1 MVYFKNPKK
10 IIFDDKNYII
20 VTMTY
25 KGSKVPVIF
34 DDIYYEKLRLLNKS
48 WKIND
53 AGFVVSKHKDID
65 KEQDIEIS
73 LHEVIMAFYNKEN
86 GLSKKNNNIIHIN
99 KLGIDNRIENLIYDT
114 LDKETGKNSKKKKRI
129 IEFSEEVG
137 IKPNDIPSFMW
148 YLKPN
153 DSHDER
159 FIIEIGDINWKTTSC
174 SKLSL
179 RYKLEEGKK
188 YLRELKEAK
197 PEIFLENSMNGEFNV
212 KGKKLLKSF
221 FDISQKA
228 GFKNLKKLSTDN
240 LTDHYLKQKLK
251 GLTTFEKDIL
261 KNNSFYGIKRSRKI
275 YNNIE

>member
-1 MVYFKNPKK
+1 MVYLKNPKK
-10 IIFDDKNYII
+10 VIFDNKNYII
-20 VTMTY
+20 VTMTF

-53 AGFVVSKHKDID
+53 AGFVVSKHKDKD
-65 KEQDIEIS
+65 NEQDIEIS

-86 GLSKKNNNIIHIN
+86 SLSKKNNNIIHIN
-99 KLGIDNRIENLIYDT
+99 KLGIDNRKENLLYDT

-129 IEFSEEVG
+129 IEFIEEVG

-153 DSHDER
+153 GTHDER
-159 FIIEIGDINWKTTSC
+159 FIIEIGDIHWKTTSC

-197 PEIFLENSMNGEFNV
+197 PEIFLENSMNGEFNL

-221 FDISQKA
+221 FDISREA
-228 GFKNLKKLSTDN
+228 GFNNLKKLSTDN
-240 LTDHYLKQKLK
+240 LTDYYLKQKLK

-261 KNNSFYGIKRSRKI
+261 KNNTFYGIKRSRKI
-275 YNNIE
+275 YNNI

>member
-34 DDIYYEKLRLLNKS
+34 DDIYYEKLKLLNKS

-73 LHEVIMAFYNKEN
+73 LHEVIMAFYNKDN
-86 GLSKKNNNIIHIN
+86 GLSKKKNNIIHIN
-99 KLGIDNRIENLIYDT
+99 KLGIDNRKENLMYDT

-129 IEFSEEVG
+129 IEFSDDVG
-137 IKPNDIPSFMW
+137 IKPDEIPSFMW

-153 DSHDER
+153 DTHDER
-159 FIIEIGDINWKTTSC
+159 FNIEIGDIKWKTTSS

-179 RYKLEEGKK
+179 RYKFEEGKK
-188 YLRELKEAK
+188 YLRELKEAR
-197 PEIFLENSMNGEFNV
+197 PEIFLENSMNGEFNLE
-212 KGKKLLKSF
+212 GKKLLKSF
-221 FDISQKA
+221 FEISKKA
-228 GFKNLKKLSTDN
+228 GFNNLKNLSTDN
-240 LTDHYLKQKLK
+240 LTDRYLKEKLK
-251 GLTTFEKDIL
+251 GLTVFEKEIL
-261 KNNSFYGIKRSRKI
+261 KNNTFYGIKRSRKI
-275 YNNIE
+275 YTK